1 MFVWLELRAYSFGQS
16 IHENHSLKHKW
27 ASGSAEYECE
37 WAGKRM
43 SEWMHSERYARPFS
57 WTYLFYFSFLVS
69 RLFLIL
75 SLKNAYKV
83 EVFNMNNDP
92 TWSIATHMLRAIYKL
107 DERHRKCLRRSTGQG
122 GMKAFTKSTS
132 THPAINRNTA
142 TTPANIADQPFGR
155 ALRTV
160 LFFMLCAMLC
170 QAVCSYF
177 VVVGFY
183 FLLLHKNDLFHWI
196 RLNGCMT

>member
-1 MFVWLELRAYSFGQS
+1 MFVWLELRAYSFGQT

-122 GMKAFTKSTS
+122 GQWKRSQNQHQHIQPSTE
-132 THPAINRNTA
+132 TQRQRQRTLLINHSVEHYEHFYSSCFV
-142 TTPANIADQPFGR
+142 QC
-155 ALRTV
+155 
-160 LFFMLCAMLC
+160 CAMPC
-170 QAVCSYF
+170 
-177 VVVGFY
+177 VVT
-183 FLLLHKNDLFHWI
+183 LLLLAFIFFFFTRMIYFIEFD
-196 RLNGCMT
+196 